1 MKTKIFSFLFL
12 LMAATL
18 TVHAQSDVVSL
29 AQAVRIF
36 QNPRQQ
42 SANDLLTKQGY
53 QYKGVSTA
61 FGKEYTWVK
70 NMDLTKDGLPTK
82 FAKGNSS
89 LILLD
94 ANGKS
99 LYLCIFNAA
108 CYKQFQ
114 QQAVQMGYKADK
126 ADGKSSTLFYMKD
139 DERMAAE
146 RGRVAQDHE
155 FHPRTSDGD
164 VHSAQVAEEADL
176 AFGIA
181 THQGDEDH
189 VALLA
194 LKTVHC
200 ID

>member
-99 LYLCIFNAA
+99 LYL
-108 CYKQFQ
+108 YP
-114 QQAVQMGYKADK
+114 
-126 ADGKSSTLFYMKD
+126 SS
-139 DERMAAE
+139 
-146 RGRVAQDHE
+146 G
-155 FHPRTSDGD
+155 
-164 VHSAQVAEEADL
+164 
-176 AFGIA
+176 
-181 THQGDEDH
+181 
-189 VALLA
+189 
-194 LKTVHC
+194 
-200 ID
+200 

>member
-1 MKTKIFSFLFL
+1 MKTKIFSF
-12 LMAATL
+12 
-18 TVHAQSDVVSL
+18 
-29 AQAVRIF
+29 
-36 QNPRQQ
+36 
-42 SANDLLTKQGY
+42 
-53 QYKGVSTA
+53 
-61 FGKEYTWVK
+61 
-70 NMDLTKDGLPTK
+70 LTKDGLPTK
-82 FAKGNSS
+82 FSKGNSS

-139 DERMAAE
+139 DAPTITFMQLEKPM
-146 RGRVAQDHE
+146 
-155 FHPRTSDGD
+155 PYC
-164 VHSAQVAEEADL
+164 
-176 AFGIA
+176 GIA

>member
-42 SANDLLTKQGY
+42 SVNDLLTKQGY

-139 DERMAAE
+139 DAPTITFMQLEKPM
-146 RGRVAQDHE
+146 
-155 FHPRTSDGD
+155 PY
-164 VHSAQVAEEADL
+164 
-176 AFGIA
+176 
-181 THQGDEDH
+181 
-189 VALLA
+189 
-194 LKTVHC
+194 C
-200 ID
+200 IIITE

>member
-82 FAKGNSS
+82 ATPPSS
-89 LILLD
+89 SSTPT
-94 ANGKS
+94 AS
-99 LYLCIFNAA
+99 PCISA
-108 CYKQFQ
+108 
-114 QQAVQMGYKADK
+114 
-126 ADGKSSTLFYMKD
+126 SSTLLATSSFSS
-139 DERMAAE
+139 RPCRWGIRPTRPTARAA
-146 RGRVAQDHE
+146 RSS
-155 FHPRTSDGD
+155 T
-164 VHSAQVAEEADL
+164 
-176 AFGIA
+176 
-181 THQGDEDH
+181 
-189 VALLA
+189 
-194 LKTVHC
+194 
-200 ID
+200 